1 MGKTINQ
8 YDLRTAEVTQS
19 YTEHLGPVNTI
30 TFVDNN
36 RKFASTSDDKKVF
49 LWEYGIPI
57 VVKHISDPE
66 MQAIANAD
74 LHPNGKY
81 ILGQCSDNKI
91 MCFDVK
97 NQSIRMN
104 KKKRFKGHMTS
115 GYSVGLKISPDGQFV
130 ASGDHDGRVFF
141 YDWKSSKVYSV
152 LHAHDNVCVGV
163 DWHPNDT
170 SMFVTCSWDG
180 LVKLWGS

>member
-1 MGKTINQ
+1 MVGKFHPDDDQQHSFLVGEMGKTITQ

-66 MQAIANAD
+66 M
-74 LHPNGKY
+74 
-81 ILGQCSDNKI
+81 
-91 MCFDVK
+91 
-97 NQSIRMN
+97 
-104 KKKRFKGHMTS
+104 
-115 GYSVGLKISPDGQFV
+115 
-130 ASGDHDGRVFF
+130 
-141 YDWKSSKVYSV
+141 
-152 LHAHDNVCVGV
+152 
-163 DWHPNDT
+163 
-170 SMFVTCSWDG
+170 
-180 LVKLWGS
+180 

>member
-1 MGKTINQ
+1 MVGKFHPDDDQQYSFLVGDMGKTISQ
-8 YDLRTAEVTQS
+8 YDLRTKEVTQS

-30 TFVDNN
+30 TFVDGN

-66 MQAIANAD
+66 MQAIACAD

-97 NQSIRMN
+97 NHSIRMN
-104 KKKRFKGHMTS
+104 KKKRFRGHMTS
-115 GYSVGLKISPDGQFV
+115 GYSVGV
-130 ASGDHDGRVFF
+130 
-141 YDWKSSKVYSV
+141 KVS
-152 LHAHDNVCVGV
+152 
-163 DWHPNDT
+163 
-170 SMFVTCSWDG
+170 
-180 LVKLWGS
+180 